1 MKYTLEHGILSTTLS
16 TQSLHISKDSTKG
29 YTPLD
34 LLVSS
39 IVGCS
44 QIVFTQILEKK
55 RISYET
61 LTIDIQIERAE
72 EGAQPLKKMHIHYT
86 LTGTTA
92 KQEAIEKALHL
103 VPKHCTIA
111 QSVKGSIEIVE
122 TFTIEKTTYG

>member
-1 MKYTLEHGILSTTLS
+1 MKYVLEHGILSATYS
-16 TQSLHISKDSTKG
+16 NKSLPISKDSTKG

-55 RISYET
+55 RISYDS
-61 LTIDIQIERAE
+61 LTIDVQIERAE
-72 EGAQPLKKMHIHYT
+72 AGAKQLKKVHIHYT
-86 LTGTTA
+86 LTGVTA
-92 KQEAIEKALHL
+92 TQEAIEKALHL

-111 QSVKGSIEIVE
+111 QSVKGSIEIEE
-122 TFTIEKTTYG
+122 TCSIVNES